1 MPNSTRTETCLPWI
15 DAMLA
20 REMLDHT
27 SQTSLPSP
35 LARERVHTITWPG
48 CDCYVLE
55 RVPVRLP
62 NSHSFSKLGGYTLGI
77 NTISWVD
84 QFRITPL
91 DREKPWH
98 SFHSTDGSFSERTV
112 VWNME
117 NDNAVCHSGCHLN
130 KELSA
135 SLNQRSSRLLLPG
148 RC

>member
-1 MPNSTRTETCLPWI
+1 
-15 DAMLA
+15 MLA

-91 DREKPWH
+91 GSREALAQLPLHGWFLFRK
-98 SFHSTDGSFSERTV
+98 
-112 VWNME
+112 
-117 NDNAVCHSGCHLN
+117 NACLEHG
-130 KELSA
+130 KR
-135 SLNQRSSRLLLPG
+135 QRGVSQ
-148 RC
+148 